1 MDNETIPL
9 IKVSGLKKFYA
20 QGKIMTPAL
29 NGINLS
35 IMRGEYVGI
44 IGKSGAG
51 KTTLINMLAGLDN
64 PTEGDIE
71 IDGIH
76 VQQLNEERKARWR
89 GNKVG
94 VIFQSFQLL
103 PGLNL
108 VDNVMLPMDFVGTMS
123 GHKKESRE
131 KASALLEMVGLEDHL
146 MKKPSEISGGQQQ
159 RVAIARA
166 LINDPEILLADEP
179 TGRLDSVTSETVF
192 DIFDHVV
199 QKGTT
204 IIIVSHDKS
213 LGERTKRL
221 IRIADNIIAEDLNGS
236 HSS

>member
-1 MDNETIPL
+1 
-9 IKVSGLKKFYA
+9 
-20 QGKIMTPAL
+20 
-29 NGINLS
+29 
-35 IMRGEYVGI
+35 
-44 IGKSGAG
+44 
-51 KTTLINMLAGLDN
+51 
-64 PTEGDIE
+64 
-71 IDGIH
+71 
-76 VQQLNEERKARWR
+76 
-89 GNKVG
+89 
-94 VIFQSFQLL
+94 
-103 PGLNL
+103 
-108 VDNVMLPMDFVGTMS
+108 MLPMDFVGTMS
-123 GHKKESRE
+123 SHKKESRE
-131 KASALLEMVGLEDHL
+131 KASALLEMVGLEEHL

-221 IRIADNIIAEDLNGS
+221 IRIADNKIAEDSNGS

>member
-1 MDNETIPL
+1 MNNETIPL
-9 IKVSGLKKFYA
+9 IKVSGLKKFYT

-29 NGINLS
+29 NVVNLS

-76 VQQLNEERKARWR
+76 VQQLNEVRKARWR

-123 GHKKESRE
+123 SHKKESRE
-131 KASALLEMVGLEDHL
+131 KASALLEMVGLEEHL

-192 DIFDHVV
+192 DIFDHVG

-221 IRIADNIIAEDLNGS
+221 IRIADNQIAEDSNGS

>member
-1 MDNETIPL
+1 
-9 IKVSGLKKFYA
+9 
-20 QGKIMTPAL
+20 MTPAL
-29 NGINLS
+29 NGVNLS

-76 VQQLNEERKARWR
+76 VQQLNEVRKAQWR

-123 GHKKESRE
+123 SHKKESRE
-131 KASALLEMVGLEDHL
+131 KASALLEMVGLEEHL

-221 IRIADNIIAEDLNGS
+221 IRIADNKIAEDSNGS